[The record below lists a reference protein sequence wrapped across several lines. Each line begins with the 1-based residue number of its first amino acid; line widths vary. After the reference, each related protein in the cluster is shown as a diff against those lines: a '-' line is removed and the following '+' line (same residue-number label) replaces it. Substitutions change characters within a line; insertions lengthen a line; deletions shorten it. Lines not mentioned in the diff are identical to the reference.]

1 MIKNTIFKRQTYTY
15 GMDTIYRIGVFYS
28 FVNSQFLAL
37 QNLTLS
43 HGTRNLVEKPTQ
55 ERM

>member
-1 MIKNTIFKRQTYTY
+1 MIKNTIFKRQTDIL
-15 GMDTIYRIGVFYS
+15 MAWIYRIGVFYS